1 MALNIKIFKMLNNK
15 QILSLFLL
23 ILFAFSSCYKQIK
36 KKNNIN
42 NSSDKEVVI
51 QEKKQNGANAKDILS
66 QRIKNYLT
74 TVFLDESDLKIM
86 PVEDRKFQYTSI
98 DLNNDG
104 IDEIFVYLNSRSFC
118 GSGGCTFLL
127 LDTNLNLITEFT
139 VTRPPLLVSDTME
152 NNWKKLYLLSDGYRE
167 IVYNIQNK
175 SYPAN
180 PSVEKE
186 VKDFNTK
193 NLTTLFSSEKT
204 FSY

>member
-1 MALNIKIFKMLNNK
+1 MLNNK
-15 QILSLFLL
+15 QTLSLFLL
-23 ILFAFSSCYKQIK
+23 ILFTFSSCYKQTK
-36 KKNNIN
+36 RKNNIN
-42 NSSDKEVVI
+42 NSSDKEIVI
-51 QEKKQNGANAKDILS
+51 QEKKQNEANTKDILS

-86 PVEDRKFQYTSI
+86 PVEDRKFQYTTI

-104 IDEIFVYLNSRSFC
+104 TDEIFVYLNSISFC

-127 LDTNLNLITEFT
+127 LNPNLNLITEFT
-139 VTRPPLLVSDTME
+139 VTRPPILVSDTME

-167 IVYNIQNK
+167 MVYNVQNK

>member
-1 MALNIKIFKMLNNK
+1 MLNNK

-23 ILFAFSSCYKQIK
+23 ILFAFSSCYKQAK
-36 KKNNIN
+36 KKNNIT

-104 IDEIFVYLNSRSFC
+104 IDEIFVYLNSRYFC

-167 IVYNIQNK
+167 MVYNIQNK

>member
-1 MALNIKIFKMLNNK
+1 MLNNK
-15 QILSLFLL
+15 QTLSLFLL
-23 ILFAFSSCYKQIK
+23 ILFAFSSCYKQAK

-104 IDEIFVYLNSRSFC
+104 IDEIFVYLNSRYFC

-167 IVYNIQNK
+167 MVYNIQNK

-193 NLTTLFSSEKT
+193 KLTTLFSSEKT